1 MKRAFF
7 ALTLATLLLTACGA
21 AATPAPAFYAEK
33 GTGGGAPVT
42 SNSAPVMQAPAA
54 PGVSDNANTTVDV
67 ASSAVNQQRLV
78 IQNADLA
85 LVVAEPQAKM
95 AEIGKL
101 ANDLGGFVVSSNLSE
116 IYTQNGAR
124 VPQANITVRIPAA
137 KLEDALAQIK
147 TGVIEIQS
155 ENRSGQDVTDQ
166 YVDLQSR
173 LTARQAA
180 EEQLLVMLK
189 QSQNA
194 EDTLAIFNQLTQ
206 IQSDIEVLKGQ
217 IKYYEDAAALS
228 AISVR
233 LIAEE
238 SIQPIEIAG
247 WKPQGVARDAAQAL
261 INFFQGFANFVIWLI
276 IFIIPV
282 AAVIIVMLALL
293 WRLLRWFWRKV
304 FPKKTPPPASTP
316 VG

>member
-21 AATPAPAFYAEK
+21 AATPGPENYAS
-33 GTGGGAPVT
+33 GGGVPL
-42 SNSAPVMQAPAA
+42 SRDSAPVMEAPMA

-173 LTARQAA
+173 LKARQAA

-206 IQSDIEVLKGQ
+206 IQSEIEVLKGQ